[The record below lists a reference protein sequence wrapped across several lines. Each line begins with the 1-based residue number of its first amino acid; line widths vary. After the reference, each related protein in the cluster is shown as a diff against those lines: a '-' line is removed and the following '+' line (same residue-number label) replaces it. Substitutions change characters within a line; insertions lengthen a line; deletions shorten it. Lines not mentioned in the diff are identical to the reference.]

1 MPQEHTKPDA
11 AKGGGTREDAV
22 VSTGGNQGDAVSQAA
37 ARKEDQPEENT
48 AGAAAVV
55 RTAAPARDV
64 AGALN
69 RFLTQYCRTY
79 ERRDLD
85 RFMTFFSDN
94 AVENATPFREL
105 IPKYRKNF
113 KKVAGIKYAID
124 METYE
129 LDQRASDIRLD
140 GRFSLAWQGIKD
152 REWRKYHGD
161 IQMALVAESN
171 SFLIQ
176 QLNYRFDPH

>member
-1 MPQEHTKPDA
+1 
-11 AKGGGTREDAV
+11 
-22 VSTGGNQGDAVSQAA
+22 
-37 ARKEDQPEENT
+37 
-48 AGAAAVV
+48 
-55 RTAAPARDV
+55 
-64 AGALN
+64 
-69 RFLTQYCRTY
+69 
-79 ERRDLD
+79 
-85 RFMTFFSDN
+85 
-94 AVENATPFREL
+94 
-105 IPKYRKNF
+105 
-113 KKVAGIKYAID
+113 

-161 IQMALVAESN
+161 IQMALVAENN